1 MIERLLEI
9 RNKISFNI
17 WFITELPK
25 KTVELIL
32 DVALLAIIAVVV
44 LTVVAV
50 CRLMKYRREK
60 VELKCQM
67 DEADEDDEDGQMV
80 EITTKGR
87 DGTKTVKVPAMH
99 ISFKQKYYE
108 NESKEEM
115 DGTTKA
121 DKNSTIH

>member
-1 MIERLLEI
+1 MEI

-25 KTVELIL
+25 KTVEIIL
-32 DVALLAIIAVVV
+32 DVALLAIIAVAV

-67 DEADEDDEDGQMV
+67 DEADEDGQMV

-108 NESKEEM
+108 NESKEET
-115 DGTTKA
+115 DGTKKA
-121 DKNSTIH
+121 DTNSTLH